1 MSVQNSF
8 LSALQPNP
16 NLSHNGFALG
26 ERSVVSTRPG
36 LCVPIYYRHVSY
48 DTDFTFDVA
57 AIIESTTLQTN
68 AFARGKFNLDFYFVP
83 YRQIFKD
90 SDRIILGR
98 GKSEVRNKLPNTEFE
113 AQSFQN
119 QIPTYSLGNTFEVIF
134 RDWLIGRSLPNSHV
148 ITGDYVFRDV
158 FNRPCFDD
166 VIRLLDNLGYINL
179 LPIFKVLFYSI
190 YDDLSG
196 IESDVDVDE
205 ILDRTNNTIDVESIL
220 VNQYGYSYD
229 YVSTLDTNLSY
240 SFLVRLLSGY
250 FTLPSVLSGTSF
262 DISDFIP
269 KQVNILNI
277 CAYQKIWSDIYRNQ
291 IYDTADYT
299 NAFSLDWCDGFNN
312 IINDLSSEDFVKIYL
327 VPRFRQWKKDLYT
340 GTYPSAQF
348 GDVAMTG
355 INIPAG
361 SMFFTNGDER
371 YMATS
376 MPSDTP
382 TNKNITAAHAA
393 QLPAG
398 SSVGM
403 MSSQGISAVDIRYT
417 MAMQRYKER
426 LLRTGDKLRSVLEGR
441 FGVRSH
447 YIEDDYV
454 DFLGSFEGTF
464 NVNRVAGTTNE
475 GDTTIGELGAFGTS
489 GISGQ
494 PIKRHFND
502 VGVVMA
508 ILTFVPETEYN
519 SMMIDVFNTKSEQM
533 DFFQPDFDNLGL
545 SPVFGFELDSRL
557 GNSVLGYTARYH
569 EYKSSV
575 DKVHGEFHGSYRPII
590 GAGSFP
596 SIGFDKNPAV
606 YGAFS
611 DYVTP
616 RDVYYM
622 HSNNWLSRYY
632 INPECMNSIF
642 QVAVGE
648 RQDTDCFKCDF
659 NFVVNSSQPMSVTG
673 LPSL

>member
-1 MSVQNSF
+1 
-8 LSALQPNP
+8 
-16 NLSHNGFALG
+16 
-26 ERSVVSTRPG
+26 
-36 LCVPIYYRHVSY
+36 
-48 DTDFTFDVA
+48 
-57 AIIESTTLQTN
+57 
-68 AFARGKFNLDFYFVP
+68 
-83 YRQIFKD
+83 
-90 SDRIILGR
+90 
-98 GKSEVRNKLPNTEFE
+98 
-113 AQSFQN
+113 
-119 QIPTYSLGNTFEVIF
+119 
-134 RDWLIGRSLPNSHV
+134 
-148 ITGDYVFRDV
+148 
-158 FNRPCFDD
+158 
-166 VIRLLDNLGYINL
+166 
-179 LPIFKVLFYSI
+179 
-190 YDDLSG
+190 
-196 IESDVDVDE
+196 
-205 ILDRTNNTIDVESIL
+205 
-220 VNQYGYSYD
+220 
-229 YVSTLDTNLSY
+229 
-240 SFLVRLLSGY
+240 
-250 FTLPSVLSGTSF
+250 
-262 DISDFIP
+262 
-269 KQVNILNI
+269 
-277 CAYQKIWSDIYRNQ
+277 
-291 IYDTADYT
+291 
-299 NAFSLDWCDGFNN
+299 
-312 IINDLSSEDFVKIYL
+312 
-327 VPRFRQWKKDLYT
+327 
-340 GTYPSAQF
+340 
-348 GDVAMTG
+348 MTG

-361 SMFFTNGDER
+361 AMFFTNGDDR

-376 MPSDTP
+376 MNSDTP
-382 TNKNITAAHAA
+382 TNKNITAANAA
-393 QLPAG
+393 LLQDGA
-398 SSVGM
+398 SVGM

-590 GAGSFP
+590 GAGSSP
-596 SIGFDKNPAV
+596 SIGFDRNPAV